1 MRILITLLFLGFSL
15 SGFGQFSEELDKR
28 NGFKDL
34 KILTD
39 VASYPGLEYWKDDKD
54 KPNHAIYKAVKGRY
68 ENIGDVEIYKITVYA
83 YRNQIFKIEVI
94 TANNEKLYR
103 SLEKAYG
110 KINSSIAASYSFWD
124 GEKVR
129 LNYETLG
136 AKKIKLTYLSKQIKQ
151 MIALDK
157 KKAVDSLSSE
167 F

>member
-1 MRILITLLFLGFSL
+1 MRILITFLFLGISVASFS
-15 SGFGQFSEELDKR
+15 QFSTELDKR
-28 NGFKDL
+28 NGFKDI

-39 VASYPGLEYWKDDKD
+39 VTSYPGIEYWKDDKS
-54 KPNHAIYKAVKGRY
+54 KPDHTIYRAKNGNYK
-68 ENIGDVEIYKITVYA
+68 NIGNVEIYKLTVYA
-83 YRNQIFKIEVI
+83 YRNQVFKIEVI
-94 TANNEKLYR
+94 TANNEKLFR

-110 KINSSIAASYSFWD
+110 KLNSSLAASYSYWD

-136 AKKIKLTYLSKQIKQ
+136 SKKIKLTYLSKQIKQ

-157 KKAVDSLSSE
+157 KKAIDTLSSE

>member
-1 MRILITLLFLGFSL
+1 MRILITFLFLSFSIA
-15 SGFGQFSEELDKR
+15 SFGQFSKELDKR

-39 VASYPGLEYWKDDKD
+39 VSLYPGLEYWKDDKD
-54 KPNHAIYKAVKGRY
+54 KLDHAIYRAKNGNYKT
-68 ENIGDVEIYKITVYA
+68 IGDVEIYKITIYT
-83 YRNQIFKIEVI
+83 YRNLIFKIEVI
-94 TANNEKLYR
+94 TENDEKLYR

-110 KINSSIAASYSFWD
+110 KLNSSIAASYSFWD
-124 GEKVR
+124 GENLR
-129 LNYETLG
+129 LNYETIG
-136 AKKIKLTYLSKQIKQ
+136 SKKIKLTYLSKQIKQ

>member
-1 MRILITLLFLGFSL
+1 MRILITFLFLAISVSGFS
-15 SGFGQFSEELDKR
+15 QFSTELDKR

-39 VASYPGLEYWKDDKD
+39 VSLYSGLEYWKDDKD
-54 KPNHAIYKAVKGRY
+54 KLDHAIYRAKNGNYKT
-68 ENIGDVEIYKITVYA
+68 IGDVEIYKITIYT
-83 YRNQIFKIEVI
+83 YRNLIFKIEVI
-94 TANNEKLYR
+94 TENDEKLYR

-110 KINSSIAASYSFWD
+110 KLNSSIAASYSFWD
-124 GEKVR
+124 GENLR
-129 LNYETLG
+129 LNYETIG
-136 AKKIKLTYLSKQIKQ
+136 SKKIKLTYLSKQIKQ

>member
-1 MRILITLLFLGFSL
+1 MRILITLLLLGISVSSFS
-15 SGFGQFSEELDKR
+15 QFSKELDKR
-28 NGFKDL
+28 NGFKDI

-39 VASYPGLEYWKDDKD
+39 VTSYPGLEYWKEDKSQID
-54 KPNHAIYKAVKGRY
+54 HAIYRATNGNY
-68 ENIGDVEIYKITVYA
+68 EKIGEVDIYKITVYT
-83 YRNQIFKIEVI
+83 YRKLIFKIEVT

-103 SLEKAYG
+103 SFEKAYG
-110 KINSSIAASYSFWD
+110 KLNSSLAASYSYWD

-136 AKKIKLTYLSKQIKQ
+136 SKKIKLTYLSKQIKQ

-157 KKAVDSLSSE
+157 KKAIDTLSSE